1 MKKFLALIFVLALA
15 VILIPWLHPAGA
27 VEQSKVDV
35 YEDQKLVKSVVFAIG
50 MDQYFIN
57 GQTPGIK
64 MDAVTFLEN
73 GRTFVPVRYLGRA
86 LGLTDQDI
94 TWDNDK
100 NKATLKGKA
109 TLEMTIDKPEI
120 ITNGQAKAIDVDPV
134 LKSEPAWRIYL
145 PARFVAEGLGYQVE
159 WDDATQTV
167 ICYPV
172 GESKPDVSAVQ
183 QYVKESVAKPE
194 AVRELEGLLGVVTH
208 QSRSYWWYSAPW
220 EKSTWDEATR
230 KAANENGGRSYL
242 DFRYDTEDGL
252 IGVDIRWVRNLSD
265 IRNVQL
271 DLSSIEKA
279 LHWKFPGQ
287 PDQVQGIMAYAWQV
301 AEKTRESGGFERL
314 PWKDFQVEG
323 WEVNVGSVG
332 GNFVGL
338 IIRSEPLD
346 SASKAARDAMYTR

>member
-15 VILIPWLHPAGA
+15 VIFIPWLHPAGA

-120 ITNGQAKAIDVDPV
+120 ITNGQAKAIDVAPV
-134 LKSEPAWRIYL
+134 LKSEPAWRTYL
-145 PARFVAEGLGYQVE
+145 PARFVAEGLGYQVD
-159 WDDATQTV
+159 WDESTQTV
-167 ICYPV
+167 ICYPKD
-172 GESKPDVSAVQ
+172 EPKPDVSVVQ
-183 QYVKESVAKPE
+183 QYIKESAAKPE
-194 AVRELEGLLGVVTH
+194 AVRELESLLGVVTH

-230 KAANENGGRSYL
+230 KAANENSGRSYL
-242 DFRYDTEDGL
+242 DFRYDTEDEL

-265 IRNVQL
+265 IRNVEL
-271 DLSSIEKA
+271 DLNPIEKV
-279 LHWKFPGQ
+279 LNWKFPDQ
-287 PDQVQGIMAYAWQV
+287 SAQVQEIMAYAWQV
-301 AEKTRESGGFERL
+301 AEKTRASGRFERL
-314 PWKDFQVEG
+314 PFKDFYVSG
-323 WEVNVGSVG
+323 HKISIGSIG
-332 GNFVGL
+332 GNFVGAT
-338 IIRSEPLD
+338 I
-346 SASKAARDAMYTR
+346 SKEGV